1 MNTYKIINI
10 TDKLGKRAAN
20 YNSTLKI
27 SYVDRM
33 ERKTMFLKPNEEV
46 YFTTDSLPISLHKF
60 RVKGF
65 VSISDVTDKELRK
78 LRSEEKKPA
87 KVENTKKV
95 TPQQPKSTSRGRPA
109 AKKTTTPSVKKTET
123 K

>member
-33 ERKTMFLKPNEEV
+33 ERKTMMLKPNEEV

-78 LRSEEKKPA
+78 LRNEEKKPT

-95 TPQQPKSTSRGRPA
+95 VPQKPKSTSRGRPA
-109 AKKTTTPSVKKTET
+109 AKKKTTPRVKKTESE
-123 K
+123 